1 MEATEAPPQS
11 ANGTVSKTAWKRLAV
26 HTITVNSGARL
37 KIKFPD
43 MSSLLRA
50 DALPTELVH
59 VAFMDKFAPDML
71 RQIIGD
77 ADKEAE
83 LLRNFDDLQN
93 RLIVEMLVEPKLT
106 LDELHLV
113 PQEDLEMLKE
123 IAMRERNTD
132 ARGVILGVV
141 PLDVFATFREAHEGS
156 EDVAADHPPFPDPDC
171 GLCVEAFRAFS
182 SLGELLL

>member
-11 ANGTVSKTAWKRLAV
+11 GNGTVTKTGWKKLTV
-26 HTITVNSGARL
+26 HSVWCPTGARV
-37 KIKFPD
+37 KIRFPN
-43 MSSLLRA
+43 MSALFRSN
-50 DALPTELVH
+50 ALPTELVH

-93 RLIVEMLVEPKLT
+93 RLVVDMLVEPKLT
-106 LDELHLV
+106 LGELHQV

-123 IAMRERNTD
+123 IAMRERDTD
-132 ARGVILGVV
+132 ARGVRLGVV
-141 PLDVFATFREAHEGS
+141 SLDAFQTFREAHEGS
-156 EDVAADHPPFPDPDC
+156 EDVAEGHPPFPDPSC
-171 GLCVEAFRAFS
+171 RACQQAMREFS